1 MSMNCA
7 GYLNHNLHHKPSVK
21 PRESPTTSTD
31 CETQNLAQH
40 KKTLVFTTQQTTLS
54 LVSSA
59 HSLNTT
65 LLSERPHHE
74 ASGCIMRR
82 SSMGTI
88 GGGAAV
94 VGSSV
99 AGVGSGRPPLRAV
112 KGNDN
117 GTIIISAPPFTFGV
131 AAWGLAVAAQ
141 QSWAALWL
149 GSGRP

>member
-1 MSMNCA
+1 
-7 GYLNHNLHHKPSVK
+7 
-21 PRESPTTSTD
+21 
-31 CETQNLAQH
+31 
-40 KKTLVFTTQQTTLS
+40 
-54 LVSSA
+54 
-59 HSLNTT
+59 
-65 LLSERPHHE
+65 
-74 ASGCIMRR
+74 
-82 SSMGTI
+82 MGTSAS